1 MVAASTNLVCD
12 QGSTFDVTV
21 TWKDVN
27 EAANDVTNYNGRM
40 DIRFAQTK
48 EADLV
53 LQLTQA
59 NGRVI
64 RKNPVTSGQFQL
76 LISAADTAVLTAGE
90 YFYDFEVF
98 TIDGRSPVEVQRL
111 IQGKFTVRPEV
122 TG

>member
-21 TWKDVN
+21 TWKDAN
-27 EAANDVTNYNGRM
+27 GDANDLTNHNGRM

-64 RKNPVTSGQFQL
+64 RKNPVSSGKFQL
-76 LISAADTAVLTAGE
+76 LISAADTAALTAGE

-98 TIDGRSPVEVQRL
+98 TIDGRNPVEVQRL

>member
-1 MVAASTNLVCD
+1 MVAASSNLVCD
-12 QGSTFDVTV
+12 QGSTFNTV
-21 TWKDVN
+21 LTWKDATESAV
-27 EAANDVTNYNGRM
+27 DVTSYNGRM

-59 NGRVI
+59 NGRIV
-64 RKNPVTSGQFQL
+64 RVNPATSGKFQI
-76 LISAADTAVLTAGE
+76 LISAADTAALTAGE

>member
-12 QGSTFDVTV
+12 QGSTFNVTV
-21 TWKDVN
+21 TWKDAN

-59 NGRVI
+59 NGRI
-64 RKNPVTSGQFQL
+64 TRKSPFSSGKFQL
-76 LISAADTAVLTAGE
+76 LISAADTAALTAGE

>member
-12 QGSTFDVTV
+12 QGSTFDVTL
-21 TWKDVN
+21 TWKD
-27 EAANDVTNYNGRM
+27 ANGTATDVTNYNGRM

-59 NGRVI
+59 NGRIV
-64 RKNPVTSGQFQL
+64 RKSPVSDGKFQL
-76 LISAADTAVLTAGE
+76 LISATDTTALTAGE

>member
-12 QGSTFDVTV
+12 QGSTFDVTL
-21 TWKDVN
+21 TWKD
-27 EAANDVTNYNGRM
+27 ANGTANNVTNYNGRM
-40 DIRFAQTK
+40 DIRFAQTR

-59 NGRVI
+59 NGRIV
-64 RKNPVTSGQFQL
+64 RKNPVSDGKFQL
-76 LISAADTAVLTAGE
+76 LISAADTTALTAGE
-90 YFYDFEVF
+90 YFYDFEIF
-98 TIDGRSPVEVQRL
+98 TIDERSPVEVQRL

>member
-12 QGSTFDVTV
+12 QGSTFNVTV
-21 TWKDVN
+21 TWKDAN
-27 EAANDVTNYNGRM
+27 EAANDVTNHNGRM

-59 NGRVI
+59 NGRII
-64 RKNPVTSGQFQL
+64 RKNPVSSGKFQF
-76 LISAADTAVLTAGE
+76 LISAADTAALTAGE

-98 TIDGRSPVEVQRL
+98 TIDGRNPVEVQRL

>member
-21 TWKDVN
+21 IWKDAN
-27 EAANDVTNYNGRM
+27 EDANDLTNHNGRM

-59 NGRVI
+59 NGRII
-64 RKNPVTSGQFQL
+64 RKNPVSSGKFQL
-76 LISAADTAVLTAGE
+76 LISAADTAALTSGE

-98 TIDGRSPVEVQRL
+98 TIDGRNPVEVQRL